1 MAQWESAVELLQST
15 IPGQAMEK
23 LYVNYVPDEGT
34 ISAPKGMTG
43 IDEREIKLFNLK
55 RDGEQV
61 LRTEA
66 DLGWH
71 ITKTNRGQLITVAH
85 NATKSKLALRGRLG
99 WENGVELLQRYGT
112 SCYSN
117 IRLQAR
123 GICLNKE
130 RFEDLSEWLKATA
143 NGSYWLS
150 DKSIGKQDGELLSIF
165 RVDDGVVGR
174 HIMSWMLECT
184 VRLAMRPGAYLSQD
198 TLLDMGNVY
207 YDGSSPARAIR
218 MRIGDLGEERK
229 LELERQYYKRTLS
242 HYPCS
247 RSWET
252 IRTKLN

>member
-1 MAQWESAVELLQST
+1 MAQWESAVELLQDLKQREA
-15 IPGQAMEK
+15 IEK

-34 ISAPKGMTG
+34 INALTEKTG
-43 IDEREIKLFNLK
+43 IENEDIRFFRMKD
-55 RDGEQV
+55 DGEQV
-61 LRTEA
+61 LKTEA
-66 DLGWH
+66 DLDWH
-71 ITKTNRGQLITVAH
+71 LSITNRGQLLTISR
-85 NATKSKLALRGRLG
+85 NATKSKLILRGRLG

-117 IRLQAR
+117 IRLQAG

-184 VRLAMRPGAYLSQD
+184 VHLAMRPGAYLSQD
-198 TLLDMGNVY
+198 TLLDMGDKFF
-207 YDGSSPARAIR
+207 DGSTPARAIK
-218 MRIGDLGEERK
+218 MRLGGLKEEQS

-252 IRTKLN
+252 IRTKLD